1 MTEPSWK
8 AREPARQVVRE
19 KEDNG
24 HENKLA
30 SDQHKTNG
38 VGDIASL
45 MTQGRKLSHSGMK

>member
-24 HENKLA
+24 RENKLA